1 MCVLEEREKRRM
13 RQKYIDEKNREE
25 KGPDVDHIVCVC
37 MLKRKKSKEGMGTFC
52 HLSQLIVYPRF
63 FLQSFFLLDSVII
76 CFASI
81 NWHTLFY

>member
-37 MLKRKKSKEGMGTFC
+37 VC
-52 HLSQLIVYPRF
+52 
-63 FLQSFFLLDSVII
+63 
-76 CFASI
+76 
-81 NWHTLFY
+81 